1 MLALWIAQFSES
13 RSPETGWPLLVI
25 FLVLLLV
32 GGVALLVHSIIDFRK
47 DQRAI
52 KHEEKEVE
60 ERNKRKAA

>member
-1 MLALWIAQFSES
+1 MLALLIAQFSES
-13 RSPETGWPLLVI
+13 RSPETGWPMLIV

-32 GGVALLVHSIIDFRK
+32 GGIALLVHSIIDFRK

-52 KHEEKEVE
+52 KHEEEKVE

>member
-13 RSPETGWPLLVI
+13 RSPETGALLVI

-32 GGVALLVHSIIDFRK
+32 GGIALLVHSIIDFRK